1 MGVATLASR
10 VLGLVRDVVQGI
22 YFGTTAAADAFVVAT
37 RVPTLLRDLFAEGA
51 MSAAFVPTF
60 TRCLTQDGKPAAWR
74 LGSQVINGLLLITG
88 LLVLIGIV
96 FAGPIVGLFAEDYG
110 DVPGKL
116 ELTVS
121 LTRVNMPFLLLVA
134 VAAAF
139 MGMLNALRRF
149 FIPASS
155 PTMYNVAFI
164 ICAVVFVPV
173 FTRIGIEPVMALS
186 VGMLVG
192 GVVQILVQ
200 WPALRREGYRHQ
212 WILDL
217 RDQRLR
223 EVLYLMGP
231 GSLGVAAAQINLLVN
246 TQLATG
252 EDGAASAL
260 GYAFRLMYMP
270 IGIFSVS
277 IATAAIPELARHAA
291 KAEIGE
297 MRSTLSWGLRLMLML
312 SIPATVGLMV
322 LSTPIV
328 AMIYQGG
335 NFTAESTLSVAGAL
349 MFYAPG
355 IVGYSV
361 VKIVSPTFYSLHDA
375 RTPVIVSVVTI
386 AANLVL
392 NIWLNSVMGF
402 RGLAL
407 GTAIAANI
415 NAGLLLYLLSRRIS
429 GVDARRVG
437 VTLLKVAIA
446 SAVMGL
452 ATYYADVELARLL
465 PSPSQMS
472 RILRVSGGIG
482 AGLGTL
488 ALAAWALRIEEF
500 QQATGR
506 ILKRLRP

>member
-1 MGVATLASR
+1 
-10 VLGLVRDVVQGI
+10 
-22 YFGTTAAADAFVVAT
+22 
-37 RVPTLLRDLFAEGA
+37 
-51 MSAAFVPTF
+51 
-60 TRCLTQDGKPAAWR
+60 
-74 LGSQVINGLLLITG
+74 
-88 LLVLIGIV
+88 
-96 FAGPIVGLFAEDYG
+96 
-110 DVPGKL
+110 
-116 ELTVS
+116 
-121 LTRVNMPFLLLVA
+121 
-134 VAAAF
+134 
-139 MGMLNALRRF
+139 
-149 FIPASS
+149 
-155 PTMYNVAFI
+155 
-164 ICAVVFVPV
+164 
-173 FTRIGIEPVMALS
+173 
-186 VGMLVG
+186 
-192 GVVQILVQ
+192 
-200 WPALRREGYRHQ
+200 
-212 WILDL
+212 
-217 RDQRLR
+217 
-223 EVLYLMGP
+223 
-231 GSLGVAAAQINLLVN
+231 
-246 TQLATG
+246 
-252 EDGAASAL
+252 
-260 GYAFRLMYMP
+260 
-270 IGIFSVS
+270 
-277 IATAAIPELARHAA
+277 
-291 KAEIGE
+291 
-297 MRSTLSWGLRLMLML
+297 
-312 SIPATVGLMV
+312 
-322 LSTPIV
+322 
-328 AMIYQGG
+328 
-335 NFTAESTLSVAGAL
+335 